1 MSMSAIVDWLAI
13 LFFLWFGLKTFI
25 PALSKGSLSILG
37 GILALA
43 AALSIILDRSP

>member
-1 MSMSAIVDWLAI
+1 MSGVVDWLAI

-25 PALSKGSLSILG
+25 PALNKAPLSIVG

-43 AALSIILDRSP
+43 AALAIILDTSP